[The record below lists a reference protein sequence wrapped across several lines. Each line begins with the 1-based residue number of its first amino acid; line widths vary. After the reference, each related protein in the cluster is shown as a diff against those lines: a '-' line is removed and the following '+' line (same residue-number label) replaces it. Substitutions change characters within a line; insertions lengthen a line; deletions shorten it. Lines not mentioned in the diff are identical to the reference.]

1 MTRFIRPLQLFI
13 VGLALAGAA
22 AGFIPQNGE
31 SAEASPWRHI
41 TPMCYGCYE

>member
-22 AGFIPQNGE
+22 AEFIPQSAQ
-31 SAEASPWRHI
+31 SAEASPGRRI